1 MTYPELG
8 TPNLGRGTTY
18 LERGQGYQSFQL
30 ISCFR
35 LQKNFGSEPQKKGNN
50 VGFNL
55 DTLDG
60 TRVQRHPVL
69 RLLCMS
75 LVGPYSGLLLPS

>member
-35 LQKNFGSEPQKKGNN
+35 LQKNFGSEPKKGQQC
-50 VGFNL
+50 GIQS
-55 DTLDG
+55 G
-60 TRVQRHPVL
+60 
-69 RLLCMS
+69 
-75 LVGPYSGLLLPS
+75 YS

>member
-35 LQKNFGSEPQKKGNN
+35 LQKNFGSEPKKRATMW
-50 VGFNL
+50 
-55 DTLDG
+55 DSIWI
-60 TRVQRHPVL
+60 
-69 RLLCMS
+69 LLMAQEFKDIQF
-75 LVGPYSGLLLPS
+75 